1 MLANLPM
8 YDRPELK
15 DAHEEYW
22 TLIRDNLR
30 AADVHTPDE
39 MTPKAGEMKCWTDP
53 FFYFSQTCGKPYRET
68 LHENVT
74 LIGTPDY
81 GLQGCPP
88 GYYRSA
94 YIVNKSD
101 DRYNL
106 DEHKNSKLA
115 YNDKNSQSGFHVTG
129 GYFKKK
135 KCSGSHIKSAKM
147 VAEGKADIAAIDAL
161 SLKLMKEYDDFA
173 KNIKVI
179 AWTEPTPGLPYIA
192 YKGADQ
198 NAFYAA
204 ISTAIT
210 ALPEETRSKL
220 HLNGLVFIPKETYL
234 DCK

>member
-8 YDRPELK
+8 YDRPELR
-15 DAHEEYW
+15 DAHEEFW

-30 AADVHTPDE
+30 TAGVHIPDE
-39 MTPKAGEMKCWTDP
+39 MSWDAGEIECWTDP
-53 FFYFSQTCGKPYRET
+53 FFYFSQTCGKPYREK
-68 LHENVT
+68 LHETVT

-94 YIVNKSD
+94 YVVHKTD

-106 DEHKNSKLA
+106 DDHKKSKFA
-115 YNDKNSQSGFHVTG
+115 YNDENSQSGYHVTND
-129 GYFKKK
+129 YFENKI
-135 KCSGSHIKSAKM
+135 CSGSHINSAKM
-147 VAEGKADIAAIDAL
+147 VANGDAEIAAIDAL
-161 SLKLMKEYDDFA
+161 SLKLIKEYDDFA
-173 KNIKVI
+173 GDIKVI

-198 NAFYAA
+198 NAFYSA

-210 ALPEETRSKL
+210 ALPDETREKL
-220 HLNGLVFIPKETYL
+220 HLNGIVFIPKETYL
-234 DCK
+234 AVS